1 VSALLTISRTKVA
14 DTFKASYKAPMPR
27 SPQPTG
33 ALSYIGVSIQNTVKS
48 VLLSPTKKAADQK
61 LREDERL
68 QDEIEELCNTYYYDP
83 NGDLNDEVMKQ
94 VFLQRSPIFDYRVS
108 PQTMHLIDLVAYFG
122 SEDALVNNARPR
134 LCDAVA
140 TVLSHTDKAC
150 LQAFLDPSIKEF
162 AYRREIEN
170 NKGGL
175 ILIIRR
181 EGNEVIVGAY
191 VNFGFML
198 QWKLYVKSTVNITGQ
213 WHEVYAASKPGMM
226 PVDNGIPKWDTVTP
240 DTPESK
246 VERATT
252 PEPPIGS
259 PRKLLLSPTKKKIE
273 TPDDSLEKD
282 PKFMLFQSRYTAK
295 YLLWDIWCRFEN
307 LCECRATWE
316 ADGTPNA
323 VRLTRALVECDGDD
337 E

>member
-1 VSALLTISRTKVA
+1 MSRTKVA
-14 DTFKASYKAPMPR
+14 DTFKASYKMPMPR
-27 SPQPTG
+27 SPQPTS
-33 ALSYIGVSIQNTVKS
+33 AISYIGASIQNTVKS
-48 VLLSPTKKAADQK
+48 AWLSPTKKAADQK

-94 VFLQRSPIFDYRVS
+94 LFIKSTHLFPSLTPDSPRN
-108 PQTMHLIDLVAYFG
+108 MHIVDLVALFK
-122 SEDALVNNARPR
+122 SEDPLVKHTRPR

-150 LQAFLDPSIKEF
+150 LQAFLDPSVEEF
-162 AYRREIEN
+162 TYRREIDN

-175 ILIIRR
+175 MLIIRR

-198 QWKLYVKSTVNITGQ
+198 QWKLYVKSLIGPTGQ
-213 WHEVYAASKPGMM
+213 WHEVYATPKPAMM
-226 PVDNGIPKWDTVTP
+226 PVDKGFPKWDTVTP
-240 DTPESK
+240 DSPERK
-246 VERATT
+246 IERATT
-252 PEPPIGS
+252 PEPPAGS
-259 PRKLLLSPTKKKIE
+259 PRKLLLSPTKKVE
-273 TPDDSLEKD
+273 TLEDGLEKD

-295 YLLWDIWCRFEN
+295 YLLWDIWWRFEN
-307 LCECRATWE
+307 LCECRASWE
-316 ADGTPNA
+316 ADGTTNA
-323 VRLTRALVECDGDD
+323 ARLTRALIGCDSDD